1 MIRSLIKAFY
11 LAFRVTPSPGNQY
24 YATVADAFTH
34 YIILERLPEAALT
47 KGRFL
52 VLKDGWED
60 ACLSDAPS
68 EVGEK
73 NFLGKET
80 GEELYYRARKDG
92 LVFAYVAWSRDG
104 KSSAERLL
112 TESSFSPALQERL
125 RRDRKIRD
133 TGRCLHFE
141 GDIRCREYINAHSIQ
156 KSGLLSAISRNG
168 HVYVLS
174 VDVGTLGKNKG
185 FPGYVKK
192 GIKNVSTL

>member
-1 MIRSLIKAFY
+1 MDDCFDCLQPEQSDNFMYNATMQNTSGLRNANLGDQAEEKKMISSLIKASY
-11 LAFRVTPSPGNQY
+11 LVFRVTPSPGNQY

-68 EVGEK
+68 GVGEK

-112 TESSFSPALQERL
+112 
-125 RRDRKIRD
+125 RK
-133 TGRCLHFE
+133 
-141 GDIRCREYINAHSIQ
+141 
-156 KSGLLSAISRNG
+156 
-168 HVYVLS
+168 V
-174 VDVGTLGKNKG
+174 
-185 FPGYVKK
+185 
-192 GIKNVSTL
+192 